1 MSAED
6 TNGPA
11 SRIIDLGS
19 TSAKPFQVL
28 IGVTAAGGIAPRF
41 RLSIASGTRVC
52 VFGRGVTIDAQNMHN
67 SENQIAW
74 SVSDGVIPTSNTY
87 QIEYEG
93 PAVAEILEVA
103 SYARRVR
110 LEPANVAAVA
120 TLTFI
125 NGNGVTLAVWPWAS
139 IPSDGIPIGS
149 TDRIQVD
156 STTACR
162 VVYDLAL

>member
-1 MSAED
+1 MSSD
-6 TNGPA
+6 DLVGSA

-19 TSAKPFQVL
+19 RNAKPFQVL
-28 IGVTAAGGIAPRF
+28 ISITAAGGVAPRI
-41 RLSIASGTRVC
+41 RLSVATGTRIC
-52 VFGRGVTIDAQNMHN
+52 VFGRGVSIIAQNMAN
-67 SENQIAW
+67 QENQIAW
-74 SVSDGVIPTSNTY
+74 SVADGFAPTANTY
-87 QIEYEG
+87 EIEYEA
-93 PAVAEILEVA
+93 PVVAGILEVA

-110 LEPANVAAVA
+110 LEPANPAAVA
-120 TLTFI
+120 SLTFI